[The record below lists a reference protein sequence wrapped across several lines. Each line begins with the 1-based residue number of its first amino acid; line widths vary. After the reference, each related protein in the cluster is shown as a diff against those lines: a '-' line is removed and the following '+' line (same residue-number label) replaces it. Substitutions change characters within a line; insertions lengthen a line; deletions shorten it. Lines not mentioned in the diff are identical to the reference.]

1 MNDEE
6 MKHSSFT
13 SKICHGLL
21 KGYENKGYKV
31 FMDRYY
37 TNPELFYD
45 LK

>member
-1 MNDEE
+1 MNNEE
-6 MKHSSFT
+6 MKKSSYA
-13 SKICHGLL
+13 SKICLGLL

-37 TNPELFYD
+37 TSPELFYE